1 MKLMKMFAILFLTCV
16 VVIFIV
22 SIFENWSTHN
32 SSRSEKFQVIRGSD
46 IPEVNVSFHEITY
59 LVQSNVSELDVESF
73 TELKIEVSSQKDLEL
88 YGEKILV
95 VRNVKE
101 SDVGR
106 ISLVYPKGVVL
117 DNITAKNARIK
128 NISIA
133 TTSQADILILVLE
146 TSQNNVGAITIEYH
160 ANLTRFEPFISYVE
174 MKDGWSIFRTTYDGN
189 ELVLSS
195 LWLLRE
201 VGVFKSYES
210 QIRLEIPQ
218 GWMGVVIDEK
228 GEGFWEDIH
237 EESADERAVFVYY
250 SKNSRNPII
259 IAGNFSCV
267 NNVSSGASL
276 GVCQVG
282 KQRKDV
288 LFIASGILEDYS
300 QLFGGYPYSDLRII
314 YLESLSTKGGFEFPR
329 GVILINPKTNG
340 TLILA
345 HEIAHS
351 WFGDYASFGRMDET
365 LANYLALTYTDFPEL
380 LNFTEHSPLIDSAYS
395 LERVYQEEI
404 SNAHAEGMIYYRG
417 ASVFRSLQFVLGN
430 ETFFEGIREIL
441 RECHGRKCN
450 LTDVQEVFER
460 VRDQNLDWFFK
471 EWFYTTKVPEYEVE
485 NLSIEQKDGK
495 SLLRFEIIDKNNFT
509 MPLEIEVIT
518 PKEKAIK
525 KVWVDGRAKVSFELE
540 GKPTA
545 ILLDPNEWMVNENR
559 NYTVNGIKIKIE

>member
-1 MKLMKMFAILFLTCV
+1 MKLGKMLVILFLTCV
-16 VVIFIV
+16 GIIFTI
-22 SIFENWSTHN
+22 SIFESWGIPNHSN
-32 SSRSEKFQVIRGSD
+32 SENFQVIPGD
-46 IPEVNVSFHEITY
+46 DVPKVNVSFHEITY
-59 LVQSNVSELDVESF
+59 LVRSNMSELDVKSF
-73 TELKIEVSSQKDLEL
+73 TELKIDVSSQKGLKL
-88 YGEKILV
+88 YGKKILV

-106 ISLVYPKGVVL
+106 ISLIYPKGVVL

-133 TTSQADILILVLE
+133 TTPQADILILVLK
-146 TSQNNVGAITIEYH
+146 TSQNNVGTIAIEYH
-160 ANLTRFEPFISYVE
+160 AKLTRFEPFISYVG
-174 MKDGWSIFRTTYDGN
+174 MKDGWSIFRTTYDGS

-195 LWLLRE
+195 MWLLRE
-201 VGVFKSYES
+201 VEVFKSYES
-210 QIRLEIPQ
+210 QIRLEIPK
-218 GWMGVVIDEK
+218 GWRGVVIDEK
-228 GEGFWEDIH
+228 GEGFWESIH

-250 SKNSRNPII
+250 SKNSRNPVI

-267 NNVSSGASL
+267 SNAPSGVSL
-276 GVCQVG
+276 DIYQVG
-282 KQRKDV
+282 KRRKDV
-288 LFIASGILEDYS
+288 LFIASEVLEDYS
-300 QLFGGYPYSDLRII
+300 KLLGGYPYSDLRII
-314 YLESLSTKGGFEFPR
+314 YLESLGTRGGFEFPR

-365 LANYLALTYTDFPEL
+365 LANYLALTYTNFPEL
-380 LNFTEHSPLIDSAYS
+380 LNFTEHSPLINSAYS
-395 LERVYQEEI
+395 LKQVYQEEI
-404 SNAHAEGMIYYRG
+404 SNAHAEGMIYYKG

-430 ETFFEGIREIL
+430 ETFFRSIRELL
-441 RECHGRKCN
+441 RGCHGRECN
-450 LTDVQEVFER
+450 LTDVLGVFER
-460 VRDQNLDWFFK
+460 VSDQNLDWFFK

-495 SLLRFEIIDKNNFT
+495 YLLSFEIIDKNNFT

-518 PKEKAIK
+518 TKEKAIK
-525 KVWVDGRAKVSFELE
+525 KVWVNGGAKVSFELE

-559 NYTVNGIKIKIE
+559 NYTVNGIKIRIE